1 MDNKN
6 IQIRMGIKE
15 VSEEVEVL
23 VELLRDVLGDE
34 KQHYESRGQI
44 SFDCPVCSKEKGLD
58 KGDGKGNLEINY
70 FRHVYK
76 CWACADTNGT
86 QGPLGRLFDV
96 WATKKQK
103 KVYNLIRPEESKL
116 EVKKIPKL
124 YLPEGFMKFE
134 DSNPRFIPHIEA
146 MRYLTS
152 RGITDEIIKKY
163 NIGYTVQGNFAYRII
178 VPSYNVEGNL
188 NYFIARAW
196 TPRKM
201 KYKNPTAEKDKI
213 IFNEAMI
220 DWEKDIYLVEGVFD
234 GFFLEN
240 SIPMLGKKISALLFE
255 TLYNK
260 AKSNIIICTDGDAWN
275 DGLKIYHELNGGT
288 LYNKIKI
295 VKLPKDKDV
304 CDLRGQ
310 IKDYFFEIK

>member
-1 MDNKN
+1 MDLRN
-6 IQIRMGIKE
+6 

-23 VELLRDVLGDE
+23 VELLRDVLGND
-34 KQHYESRGQI
+34 KQHYESKGQI
-44 SFDCPVCSKEKGLD
+44 SFDCPVCAREKGLD

-76 CWACADTNGT
+76 CWACADTDGT
-86 QGPLGRLFDV
+86 QGPLGKLFDQFG
-96 WATKKQK
+96 TKKQK
-103 KVYNLIRPEESKL
+103 KVYNLIKPEEQKQL
-116 EVKKIPKL
+116 DKKIPKL
-124 YLPEGFMKFE
+124 RLPEGFMTFAE
-134 DSNPRFIPHIEA
+134 SNSRFIPHIEA
-146 MRYLTS
+146 MRYLKS
-152 RGITDEIIKKY
+152 RGITDEIIEKY
-163 NIGYTVQGNFAYRII
+163 KIGYTVQGNFAYRII
-178 VPSYNVEGNL
+178 VPSFNSNDEL

-213 IFNEAMI
+213 IFNEHLI
-220 DWEKDIYLVEGVFD
+220 NWEKDIFLVEGVFD

-240 SIPMLGKKISALLFE
+240 SIPMLGKKISSLLFE

-260 AKSNIIICTDGDAWN
+260 AKSDIIICTDGDAWQ
-275 DGLKIYHELNGGT
+275 DGLKIYHELNGGE
-288 LYNKIKI
+288 LYNRVKI

-304 CDLRGQ
+304 CDLRGE

>member
-1 MDNKN
+1 
-6 IQIRMGIKE
+6 MGLSK

-23 VELLRDVLGDE
+23 VELLKDVLGND
-34 KQHYESRGQI
+34 KQHYESKGQI
-44 SFDCPVCSKEKGLD
+44 SFDCPVCAREKGLD

-76 CWACADTNGT
+76 CWACSDTNGT
-86 QGPLGRLFDV
+86 QGPLGRLFDQFG
-96 WATKKQK
+96 TKKQK
-103 KVYNLIRPEESKL
+103 KVYNLIKPEEQKQL
-116 EVKKIPKL
+116 EKRAPKL
-124 YLPEGFMKFE
+124 RLPEGFMTFE
-134 DSNPRFIPHIEA
+134 ESNSRFIPHIEA

-152 RGITDEIIKKY
+152 RGITEEIIKKY
-163 NIGYTVQGNFAYRII
+163 KIGYTVQGNFAYRII
-178 VPSYNVEGNL
+178 VPSFDSSGEL

-201 KYKNPTAEKDKI
+201 KYKNPTAEKDQI
-213 IFNEAMI
+213 IFNEHLI
-220 DWEKDIYLVEGVFD
+220 DWEKDVYLVEGVFD

-240 SIPMLGKKISALLFE
+240 SIPMLGKKISSLLFE

-260 AKSNIIICTDGDAWN
+260 AKSNIIICTDGDAWQ
-275 DGLKIYHELNGGT
+275 DGMKIYHELNGGE

-304 CDLRGQ
+304 CDLRGNIQ
-310 IKDYFFEIK
+310 EYYYEIK